1 MAAAPA
7 ATSARRLFSSGLA
20 EARAK
25 PAPPFKRHRKRCRG
39 LRLGLPLALVFSA
52 ALLAGCG
59 SSSKHAS
66 PTTTASWEGAPGTGG
81 SDKQVVASF
90 NEYLKDRPGSAS
102 PTQLALEYVR
112 ADRQQVAL
120 TTTQAEASPE
130 GGGPTT
136 VTVVLD
142 GLPDDSV
149 RATRD
154 VLRFVPDGSGWRLES
169 AVRTQRCQ
177 PGRGHADFE
186 AGDCV

>member
-1 MAAAPA
+1 
-7 ATSARRLFSSGLA
+7 
-20 EARAK
+20 
-25 PAPPFKRHRKRCRG
+25 
-39 LRLGLPLALVFSA
+39 LRLRLPLVLLFAA

-59 SSSKHAS
+59 SSSKHAGS
-66 PTTTASWEGAPGTGG
+66 TTTAWNGAPMKGG
-81 SDKQVVASF
+81 DEKQVVASF
-90 NEYLKDRPGSAS
+90 NEYLKDRPGPAS
-102 PTQLALEYVR
+102 PTQLGLEFVR

-130 GGGPTT
+130 GAGPTT

-142 GLPDDSV
+142 GLADDSV

-154 VLRFVPDGSGWRLES
+154 VLRFVPDGDGWRLQS

-177 PGRGHADFE
+177 PGRGHTDFE

>member
-1 MAAAPA
+1 
-7 ATSARRLFSSGLA
+7 
-20 EARAK
+20 
-25 PAPPFKRHRKRCRG
+25 
-39 LRLGLPLALVFSA
+39 LRIGLPLALVLTA
-52 ALLAGCG
+52 TLLTACG
-59 SSSKHAS
+59 SSSKRAS
-66 PTTTASWEGAPGTGG
+66 TTTASWNGAPATGG
-81 SDKQVVASF
+81 DEKQAVASF

-102 PTQLALEYVR
+102 PTQLALEFVR

-120 TTTQAEASPE
+120 TTTQAEASRE

-142 GLPDDSV
+142 GLADDSV

>member
-1 MAAAPA
+1 M
-7 ATSARRLFSSGLA
+7 
-20 EARAK
+20 
-25 PAPPFKRHRKRCRG
+25 
-39 LRLGLPLALVFSA
+39 RLGLPLALVFSA
-52 ALLAGCG
+52 ALLAACG

-66 PTTTASWEGAPGTGG
+66 STTTASWNGAPATGG
-81 SDKQVVASF
+81 EKQAVASF
-90 NEYLKDRPGSAS
+90 NEYLKDRAGSAS

-142 GLPDDSV
+142 GLADDSV

-154 VLRFVPDGSGWRLES
+154 VLRFAPDGSGWRLES
-169 AVRTQRCQ
+169 AFRTQRCQ

>member
-1 MAAAPA
+1 
-7 ATSARRLFSSGLA
+7 
-20 EARAK
+20 
-25 PAPPFKRHRKRCRG
+25 
-39 LRLGLPLALVFSA
+39 LRLGLPLALFFSA
-52 ALLAGCG
+52 TLLAGCG
-59 SSSKHAS
+59 SSAEHAS
-66 PTTTASWEGAPGTGG
+66 STTTASWNGPPATGLNG
-81 SDKQVVASF
+81 KQAVASF

-142 GLPDDSV
+142 GLADDSV

-154 VLRFVPDGSGWRLES
+154 VLRFVPDDSGWRLES

>member
-1 MAAAPA
+1 M
-7 ATSARRLFSSGLA
+7 
-20 EARAK
+20 
-25 PAPPFKRHRKRCRG
+25 
-39 LRLGLPLALVFSA
+39 RLGLPLVLFLSAGLV
-52 ALLAGCG
+52 AGCG

-66 PTTTASWEGAPGTGG
+66 ATTTAAWSGTPATGG
-81 SDKQVVASF
+81 NDKQVVASF
-90 NEYLKDRPGSAS
+90 NEYLKNRPGSAS
-102 PTQLALEYVR
+102 PTQLALEYVH

-142 GLPDDSV
+142 GLADDSV

-154 VLRFVPDGSGWRLES
+154 VLRFAPDGSGWRLQS

>member
-1 MAAAPA
+1 
-7 ATSARRLFSSGLA
+7 
-20 EARAK
+20 
-25 PAPPFKRHRKRCRG
+25 
-39 LRLGLPLALVFSA
+39 LRLGLPLGLVLSA

-66 PTTTASWEGAPGTGG
+66 STTTASWNGARRGNE
-81 SDKQVVASF
+81 KQAVASF
-90 NEYLKDRPGSAS
+90 NEYLKNRSGSAS

-112 ADRQQVAL
+112 ADRQQVTL
-120 TTTQAEASPE
+120 TTTQADASPE

-154 VLRFVPDGSGWRLES
+154 VLRFVPDGSGWKLES

>member
-1 MAAAPA
+1 M
-7 ATSARRLFSSGLA
+7 
-20 EARAK
+20 
-25 PAPPFKRHRKRCRG
+25 
-39 LRLGLPLALVFSA
+39 
-52 ALLAGCG
+52 
-59 SSSKHAS
+59 
-66 PTTTASWEGAPGTGG
+66 
-81 SDKQVVASF
+81 ASF
-90 NEYLKDRPGSAS
+90 NEYLKNRQGPAS

-130 GGGPTT
+130 GGGSTT

-142 GLPDDSV
+142 GLADDSV

-154 VLRFVPDGSGWRLES
+154 VLRFIPDGSAWRLES

-177 PGRGHADFE
+177 PGRGHTDFE

>member
-1 MAAAPA
+1 
-7 ATSARRLFSSGLA
+7 
-20 EARAK
+20 
-25 PAPPFKRHRKRCRG
+25 
-39 LRLGLPLALVFSA
+39 LVFSA
-52 ALLAGCG
+52 ALLAACG

-66 PTTTASWEGAPGTGG
+66 STTTASWNGAPATGG
-81 SDKQVVASF
+81 
-90 NEYLKDRPGSAS
+90 EDRAGSAS

-142 GLPDDSV
+142 GLADDSV
-149 RATRD
+149 RATRHL
-154 VLRFVPDGSGWRLES
+154 LRFTPDGSRWRLES

-186 AGDCV
+186 AGDCL